1 MASPVPVV
9 LEAPVALPL
18 AILPPKKVR
27 SLLAT
32 PARAALTVEES
43 ATTRVESAAM
53 IWARRGAAER
63 RCVARAEDSSR
74 GKRGGQRE
82 GGLRGWGGERRQ
94 KRRGAVARDAQQ
106 ALPQRERCWDLSHT
120 HLLHDGRLD
129 EIP

>member
-18 AILPPKKVR
+18 AILPPKNVR

-63 RCVARAEDSSR
+63 RVAREEDSSR

-82 GGLRGWGGERRQ
+82 GGLRGWGGGERRQ

-106 ALPQRERCWDLSHT
+106 ALPQRGRCWALSHT